1 MARLMITAFAGFA
14 LGVGATTLLQSHSL
28 STAGIAGMAMQQQ
41 ETQNPGGTSS
51 LPVEDF
57 DDRSLEFP
65 RQAQTPD
72 GAR

>member
-28 STAGIAGMAMQQQ
+28 STNGIADLAVQRQ
-41 ETQNPGGTSS
+41 EIQNPGGTGN

-65 RQAQTPD
+65 RQAQTAD
-72 GAR
+72 SAR